1 MLLDPGAV
9 PVSHVHWPSCYRV
22 IPSRFPPI
30 QLFERVADPADLEAV
45 FAIEALTN
53 DRIRDEVGTLSRVA
67 PEDRVTGAGAGYIM
81 AAFTHV
87 SPIGGRFTDGSYG
100 AYYTARDLPTAVD
113 ETVYHRERFLRAT
126 SEDPMELD
134 MRVLRA
140 RLEADLH
147 DLRGLR
153 PDHPAIYHPDDYS
166 TSQALASKLR
176 AMGSWGIVYDS
187 VRRTGGE
194 CAAVLRPRALSRCQ
208 QAQHL
213 GYLWDGARIT
223 TIYEKK
229 ILRELGDS

>member
-1 MLLDPGAV
+1 MVLDPDTV

-30 QLFERVADPADLEAV
+30 QLFERVADPGDLEAV

-53 DRIRDEVGTLSRVA
+53 DRIRDEVGALTLVA
-67 PEDRVTGAGAGYIM
+67 SEDRVTGAGAGYVM

-87 SPIGGRFTDGSYG
+87 SPIGGRFTDGTFG
-100 AYYTARDLPTAVD
+100 AYYAARDLPTAID
-113 ETVYHRERFLRAT
+113 ETVYHRECFLRAT
-126 SEDPMELD
+126 REAPIELE

-153 PDHPAIYHPDDYS
+153 QDHSEVYHPDDYS
-166 TSQALASKLR
+166 ASQAFARKAR
-176 AMGSWGIVYDS
+176 AAGGWGIVYDS
-187 VRRTGGE
+187 VRRAGGE

-213 GYLWDGARIT
+213 GYFWDGERIT
-223 TIYEKK
+223 TIYERR
-229 ILRELGDS
+229 ILRELGGS

>member
-1 MLLDPGAV
+1 MVLDSGTL

-30 QLFERVADPADLEAV
+30 QLFERVADPEDLEAI

-53 DRIRDEVGTLSRVA
+53 DRIRDEVGALTLVA
-67 PEDRVTGAGAGYIM
+67 PEDRVTGVGAGYIM

-87 SPIGGRFTDGSYG
+87 SPVGGRFTDGSYG
-100 AYYTARDLPTAVD
+100 AYYTAKDLQTAID
-113 ETVYHRERFLRAT
+113 ETVFHRERFLRAT
-126 SEDPMELD
+126 AEAPIELD

-153 PDHPAIYHPDDYS
+153 QDHPEVYHPDDYS
-166 TSQALASKLR
+166 ASQALARKVR
-176 AMGSWGIVYDS
+176 VAGSWGIVYDS
-187 VRRTGGE
+187 VRRAGGE
-194 CAAVLRPRALSRCQ
+194 CAAVLRPRALSRCE

-213 GYLWDGARIT
+213 SYVWDGERIT
-223 TIYEKK
+223 TVYEKR
-229 ILRELGDS
+229 ILRELGDG